1 MNIVH
6 TRFLTPYWRV
16 ALPPTPIVPIGAR
29 PFHPE
34 HPSVFSDES
43 VFPVQPQ
50 VAQTDQTAR
59 PGSRRVSRNLVRI
72 KRFGVSLAPQ
82 SRSKSGMVQ
91 AEVTAPGR
99 QDRGWVA
106 ILDQ

>member
-16 ALPPTPIVPIGAR
+16 ALPPTPIVPIGTR

-50 VAQTDQTAR
+50 VAQKAGDFDILIWPTRSFD
-59 PGSRRVSRNLVRI
+59 
-72 KRFGVSLAPQ
+72 LAP
-82 SRSKSGMVQ
+82 
-91 AEVTAPGR
+91 PY
-99 QDRGWVA
+99 
-106 ILDQ
+106 

>member
-1 MNIVH
+1 MNLVH

-50 VAQTDQTAR
+50 VAQKAG
-59 PGSRRVSRNLVRI
+59 P
-72 KRFGVSLAPQ
+72 
-82 SRSKSGMVQ
+82 
-91 AEVTAPGR
+91 
-99 QDRGWVA
+99 
-106 ILDQ
+106 